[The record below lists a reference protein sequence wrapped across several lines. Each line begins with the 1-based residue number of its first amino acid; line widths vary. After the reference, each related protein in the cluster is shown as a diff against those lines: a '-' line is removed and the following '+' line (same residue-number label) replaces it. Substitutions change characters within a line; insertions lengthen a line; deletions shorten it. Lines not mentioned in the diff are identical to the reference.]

1 MGEQVQGLKTRYSS
15 YSLRK
20 PLQLNFQPTLCP
32 SYVSSFL
39 HNFEA
44 AFQEE
49 QYKIFL
55 ETFPYEN
62 IMFTMDFAK
71 NYTFMDFNDIQEM
84 H

>member
-1 MGEQVQGLKTRYSS
+1 
-15 YSLRK
+15 
-20 PLQLNFQPTLCP
+20 
-32 SYVSSFL
+32 L